1 MAEDTIINQVFFDKY
16 KAVKR
21 LGSGSFGQVY
31 QGINLKSHELMAIKL
46 VNKKLIKGSK
56 RGQYKLIRNRSL

>member
-1 MAEDTIINQVFFDKY
+1 MAEDSIVNQIFFDKY
-16 KAVKR
+16 KSLKK

-46 VNKKLIKGSK
+46 VK
-56 RGQYKLIRNRSL
+56 